1 MENFN
6 AYTMKLFRFKRE
18 GDLMIK
24 LVGARIKNFGILKD
38 FSIGQTNLYN
48 SEEAFSDVN
57 IFIGEAATGKK
68 TLKNAFS
75 KVFSF
80 FDGIDGFMSIDSI
93 RYSETK
99 DPIEITTFFKD
110 EDLLAYKIIIGEKK
124 GYPILI
130 EESLFNISKNQF
142 LLMLKSTD
150 SPGKACGFF
159 LDDSEKQLEI
169 EVDTKITSGL
179 GVLLNN
185 AMTKEISTVGDFLSS
200 ARTIRLQPD
209 LIKAYKNITNSTFIG
224 EEGKFLEDFLSHALK
239 NDKKKTKGIIK
250 KVGERFSIK
259 LSIEKDF
266 KYIFFSIDDEPKQ
279 HISKMSD
286 ELLSYLSYMI
296 LLNGLSS
303 FPDKKITCL
312 FASNPENYL
321 SAKNIESL
329 SFEVTNSIKKNFLN
343 QFFAVTYSPFF
354 LNSFTPE
361 NVWAMLRE
369 ADGSVSAKRVSEY
382 PFVKELYK
390 SGGKLGDLWYDE
402 YF

>member
-1 MENFN
+1 
-6 AYTMKLFRFKRE
+6 
-18 GDLMIK
+18 MIK

-80 FDGIDGFMSIDSI
+80 FNGIDVFMLIDSI

-130 EESLFNISKNQF
+130 EESLFNVNRDRF
-142 LLMLKSTD
+142 LFKLESTD
-150 SPGKACGFF
+150 SPDRAHGFF
-159 LDDSEKQLEI
+159 LDDSEKRFEI

-185 AMTKEISTVGDFLSS
+185 ATTKEISMVGDFLSS
-200 ARTIRLQPD
+200 AKAIHLQPE
-209 LIKAYKNITNSTFIG
+209 LIKTCKNITNATFIG
-224 EEGKFLEDFLSHALK
+224 EEGKYLEDFLSHALK

-250 KVGERFSIK
+250 KVGEKFGIK
-259 LSIEKDF
+259 LSVEKDF
-266 KYIFFSIDDEPKQ
+266 KYIFFLIDDEPKQ

-296 LLNGLSS
+296 LFNGLSS
-303 FPDKKITCL
+303 FPDEKITCL
-312 FASNPENYL
+312 FASSPENYL

-329 SFEVTNSIKKNFLN
+329 SFEVTNSTKKNFLN

-354 LNSFTPE
+354 LNSFAPE
-361 NVWAMLRE
+361 NVWTILRE
-369 ADGSVSAKRVSEY
+369 ADGSISAKRVSEY
-382 PFVKELYK
+382 PLVKELYK